1 LKAAGN
7 APILKNNKIKLN
19 GTNTIAKLY
28 EYLRQQLKTVIKD
41 NESLVKYYII
51 QYIYCNN
58 NFAPSPNYFLADLY
72 KSYQVQGELIIY
84 YALTE
89 AWG

>member
-1 LKAAGN
+1 M
-7 APILKNNKIKLN
+7 KNNKIKLN

-28 EYLRQQLKTVIKD
+28 EYLRFQLKSIIKD
-41 NESLVKYYII
+41 GESLVYYYFLNKYL
-51 QYIYCNN
+51 YCNN

-72 KSYQVQGELIIY
+72 KLYQIQGELIVY